1 MSVLF
6 CCCCRKHNVLSTK
19 CECLFWLI
27 GRLAIGV
34 AFVIL
39 TNVNCCR
46 LCSLIPA
53 VAVLF
58 AGPVQSPIPETDWW
72 CSAVQHCE
80 TNGDFW
86 NIIDL
91 SFASYWLYPNDLNK
105 WKVLKFYKYSLH
117 VQITCPFINIY
128 KFRTFSFVSNVCSA
142 GKCNADGTEFMFVH
156 SLYQRNWGRRFKHKT
171 YKFYV

>member
-1 MSVLF
+1 MSVLL
-6 CCCCRKHNVLSTK
+6 CCYCRIHNVLSTK

-46 LCSLIPA
+46 SCSLIAA

-58 AGPVQSPIPETDWW
+58 CLLVPHPWKDWR
-72 CSAVQHCE
+72 CGA

-86 NIIDL
+86 NIMDL
-91 SFASYWLYPNDLNK
+91 SFTLYWLYPSDLNK

-117 VQITCPFINIY
+117 VQITCPFINIF
-128 KFRTFSFVSNVCSA
+128 KFSTFSLFSNVCSA
-142 GKCNADGTEFMFVH
+142 GKCNADGMEFCLCLH
-156 SLYQRNWGRRFKHKT
+156 RLYQRNWGRRFKHKT